1 MKKNLS
7 LFGALFLMISC
18 SKCIE
23 CSYQTVDVHGTKGN
37 VMMEPTCGNK
47 EERDKAKEIFELEA
61 AADTTK
67 NTQVNCSA
75 S

>member
-1 MKKNLS
+1 M
-7 LFGALFLMISC
+7 LFLSSC

-23 CSYQTVDVHGTKGN
+23 CSYQTLDNAGRKGN

-47 EERDKAKEIFELEA
+47 EERDKAKEVFELEA